1 MRITESK
8 LRSIIR
14 SVIRENDRDED
25 IFRPF
30 DEDDMDIVDD
40 SDEMEIIDADEIPQ
54 LDQPAPQRGHRRDG
68 SPREREMRDFMSR
81 NRKAGVARDRGDRYV
96 PRGVAHSSQVDML
109 DDDYDI

>member
-14 SVIRENDRDED
+14 SVIRENDSNED

-30 DEDDMDIVDD
+30 DEDDMDIMDD
-40 SDEMEIIDADEIPQ
+40 SDEMKIIDADEIPQ
-54 LDQPAPQRGHRRDG
+54 LDQPAPQRGYRRDG

-81 NRKAGVARDRGDRYV
+81 NRKAGAARDRGDRYV
-96 PRGVAHSSQVDML
+96 PRGVAHRSQVDML